1 MDNCIFCKIIKGE
14 IPSTKVYESD
24 RVIAFM
30 DINPIEKGHMLIVP
44 KQHWKNLADVK
55 LDTEKEI
62 EVYEELMYIVRVA
75 AKAVIS
81 DGFADGANILQCNN
95 PCAGQTV
102 DHLHFHVIP
111 RYGSELAAVPAFAS
125 GAAKYEDG
133 EAATLAKKLADAI
146 AAIVKE
152 EELL

>member
-1 MDNCIFCKIIKGE
+1 MDNCIFCKIINKE

-24 RVIAFM
+24 RVIAFL

-62 EVYEELMYIVRVA
+62 EIYEELMYIVRVA
-75 AKAVIS
+75 AKAVIITKL
-81 DGFADGANILQCNN
+81 ADGANILQCNN
-95 PCAGQTV
+95 ACAGQTV

-111 RYGSELAAVPAFAS
+111 RYGSELAAVPAFNS
-125 GAAKYEDG
+125 GAAKYESN
-133 EAATLAKKLADAI
+133 EAQALAEKLSSAI
-146 AAIVKE
+146 AAIVKD

>member
-1 MDNCIFCKIIKGE
+1 MDNCIFCKIIDGA

-24 RVIAFM
+24 RVIAFL

-44 KQHWKNLADVK
+44 KQHWKNLAGVK

-75 AKAVIS
+75 ARAVIS
-81 DGFADGANILQCNN
+81 TGLAAGANILQCNN
-95 PCAGQTV
+95 ACAGQTV

-111 RYGSELAAVPAFAS
+111 RYGLDAVSVPAFTS

-133 EAATLAKKLADAI
+133 EAATIAEKLAKAI
-146 AAIVKE
+146 EAIVKE

>member
-1 MDNCIFCKIIKGE
+1 MDNCIFCKIIDGA

-24 RVIAFM
+24 RVIAFL

-44 KQHWKNLADVK
+44 KQHWKNLAEVK

-75 AKAVIS
+75 ARAVIS
-81 DGFADGANILQCNN
+81 TGFAAGANILQCNN
-95 PCAGQTV
+95 ACAGQTV

-111 RYGSELAAVPAFAS
+111 RYGSDAVSVPEFIS

-133 EAATLAKKLADAI
+133 EAAAIAEKLAKAI
-146 AAIVKE
+146 ETIVKE

>member
-95 PCAGQTV
+95 ACAGQTV

-133 EAATLAKKLADAI
+133 EAAMIAKKLADAI

>member
-44 KQHWKNLADVK
+44 KQHWKNLAEVK

-81 DGFADGANILQCNN
+81 AGFADGANILQCNN
-95 PCAGQTV
+95 ACAGQTV

-125 GAAKYEDG
+125 GAAKYEEG
-133 EAATLAKKLADAI
+133 EAAKLAKKLADAV

>member
-30 DINPIEKGHMLIVP
+30 DINPFEKGHMLIVP
-44 KQHWKNLADVK
+44 KQHWKNLAEVK

-81 DGFADGANILQCNN
+81 AGFADGANILQCNN
-95 PCAGQTV
+95 ACAGQTV

-133 EAATLAKKLADAI
+133 EAAKLAKKLADAV

>member
-44 KQHWKNLADVK
+44 KQHWKNLAEVK

-81 DGFADGANILQCNN
+81 AGFADGANILQCNN
-95 PCAGQTV
+95 ACAGQTV

-111 RYGSELAAVPAFAS
+111 RYGSELAAVPVFAS

-133 EAATLAKKLADAI
+133 EAAKLAKKLTDAV

>member
-44 KQHWKNLADVK
+44 KQHWKNLAEVK

-81 DGFADGANILQCNN
+81 AGFADGANILQCNN
-95 PCAGQTV
+95 ACAGQTV

-133 EAATLAKKLADAI
+133 EAAKLAKKLADAV